1 MYPSQL
7 PYLPTS
13 GMSPMYMQMPG
24 NYPANYCMP
33 MLGTVNNLG
42 MYGGNI
48 PMGVNNY
55 VQQTPTVS
63 TASISDE
70 TKEPNRD
77 NVSTSPQ
84 LPEPNANNA
93 PEAGD
98 ERAEYIEELNRERES
113 LDQCKEKESSHVRRL
128 IEREI
133 SMVQSGHIQPSSS
146 LENKLVDVYRE
157 KPIRLV
163 VKVAVPVKEHPK
175 FNFVGKLLG
184 PKGNSLKRMQE
195 ETLTKMAVLGKGSM
209 RDKVKEEEMRLS
221 KDPKYHHLNED
232 LHVEI
237 TAFAPPAE
245 AHARLS
251 YALTEVRKYLIPDSN
266 DHIRQ
271 LQMKEL
277 EILSNSEKMISD
289 PSQLQLLKTVSPLH
303 AMQPLLVPSSTYL
316 SSPHLSLLPTPP
328 LDTSPTIT
336 APPTKYETDP
346 TQDQYSP
353 DRHLKI
359 SVRESDNKR
368 TDRRRELQ
376 PY

>member
-1 MYPSQL
+1 
-7 PYLPTS
+7 
-13 GMSPMYMQMPG
+13 
-24 NYPANYCMP
+24 
-33 MLGTVNNLG
+33 
-42 MYGGNI
+42 
-48 PMGVNNY
+48 
-55 VQQTPTVS
+55 
-63 TASISDE
+63 
-70 TKEPNRD
+70 
-77 NVSTSPQ
+77 
-84 LPEPNANNA
+84 
-93 PEAGD
+93 
-98 ERAEYIEELNRERES
+98 
-113 LDQCKEKESSHVRRL
+113 
-128 IEREI
+128 
-133 SMVQSGHIQPSSS
+133 MVQSGHIQPSSS

-277 EILSNSEKMISD
+277 EILSNSEKIISD

-316 SSPHLSLLPTPP
+316 SSTHLPLLPTPP

-336 APPTKYETDP
+336 ALPTKYETDIMP
-346 TQDQYSP
+346 DPSQ

-359 SVRESDNKR
+359 SVRETDKR
-368 TDRRRELQ
+368 TDRRREIQ

>member
-1 MYPSQL
+1 
-7 PYLPTS
+7 
-13 GMSPMYMQMPG
+13 
-24 NYPANYCMP
+24 MP
-33 MLGTVNNLG
+33 MLSTMNPGTLSLPLGLSTYPGTVG
-42 MYGGNI
+42 
-48 PMGVNNY
+48 
-55 VQQTPTVS
+55 QQTQNLNSP
-63 TASISDE
+63 DE
-70 TKEPNRD
+70 SKEPNRD
-77 NVSTSPQ
+77 NVSTPG
-84 LPEPNANNA
+84 
-93 PEAGD
+93 EAQETTEGGD
-98 ERAEYIEELNRERES
+98 ERKEYIEELTREREGR
-113 LDQCKEKESSHVRRL
+113 KENSHVRKL

-133 SMVQSGHIQPSSS
+133 SLVQSGHIQPTSI
-146 LENKLVDVYRE
+146 ENRLVDVYRE

-221 KDPKYHHLNED
+221 KDPKYQHLNED

-289 PSQLQLLKTVSPLH
+289 PSMQLLKTVPPMH
-303 AMQPLLVPSSTYL
+303 TMQPLLVPSSNYL

-336 APPTKYETDP
+336 APPTKYETDHSIEQ
-346 TQDQYSP
+346 TQDRQK
-353 DRHLKI
+353 LKI
-359 SVRESDNKR
+359 SVRETDSKR
-368 TDRRRELQ
+368 SERRRDMQ

>member
-1 MYPSQL
+1 MDI
-7 PYLPTS
+7 T
-13 GMSPMYMQMPG
+13 
-24 NYPANYCMP
+24 
-33 MLGTVNNLG
+33 
-42 MYGGNI
+42 
-48 PMGVNNY
+48 
-55 VQQTPTVS
+55 
-63 TASISDE
+63 DK
-70 TKEPNRD
+70 TKYF
-77 NVSTSPQ
+77 Q
-84 LPEPNANNA
+84 
-93 PEAGD
+93 
-98 ERAEYIEELNRERES
+98 
-113 LDQCKEKESSHVRRL
+113 
-128 IEREI
+128 
-133 SMVQSGHIQPSSS
+133 
-146 LENKLVDVYRE
+146 
-157 KPIRLV
+157 
-163 VKVAVPVKEHPK
+163 

-289 PSQLQLLKTVSPLH
+289 PSLQLLKTVSPLH

-316 SSPHLSLLPTPP
+316 STPPLPLLPTPP

-346 TQDQYSP
+346 TQDQYSN

-368 TDRRRELQ
+368 TDRRREIQ